1 MNKMYILS
9 EGFYDRAEKH
19 VGLFSSFENLAMET
33 AHTELFEITCAR

>member
-1 MNKMYILS
+1 MDKMYILS

-19 VGLFSSFENLAMET
+19 VGLFSSFKKAMET

>member
-19 VGLFSSFENLAMET
+19 VGLFSSFEK
-33 AHTELFEITCAR
+33 FEITCTR

>member
-9 EGFYDRAEKH
+9 ERFYDRVEK
-19 VGLFSSFENLAMET
+19 AMET